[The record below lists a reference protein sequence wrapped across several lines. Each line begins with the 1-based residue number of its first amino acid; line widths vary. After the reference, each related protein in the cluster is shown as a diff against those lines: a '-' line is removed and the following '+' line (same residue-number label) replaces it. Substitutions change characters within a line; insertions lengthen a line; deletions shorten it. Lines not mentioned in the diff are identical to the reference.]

1 MFPEFKEYGLEQEL
15 SEKIAQRVVYHRNRF
30 AKILYSRYLE
40 ILPSTIVYK
49 NGNVTSVDWLK
60 VEVALRSGYN
70 AVIGETRSG
79 AIRFLGFVTNPLS
92 VTDPANFLISQPL
105 TDSDIQFCIRES
117 DRCDSYKEI
126 SDIDNCQTG
135 NMVVLRN
142 KSINYT
148 NDYEIVQHYVSELA
162 EIVCSRFSLKM
173 QAKITTFF
181 IGESG
186 DETVN
191 QIVNALYNGSPAVKV
206 DGFFDPDEH
215 IQQFDSSSVPQLM
228 TELKREY
235 QNTLNELNAMLGFSV
250 LGVDKESGVN
260 GAEASS
266 GKAYTTANG
275 NIYLKSRLNGIK
287 RLNKRYNINIIPMFD
302 DNAISTLSLMEE
314 KEGKDNESISN
325 TP

>member
-1 MFPEFKEYGLEQEL
+1 MFPDMQNYGLEQEL
-15 SEKIAQRVVYHRNRF
+15 SEKVAKRVVYHRNRF
-30 AKILYSRYLE
+30 ARMLNSRYLE

-49 NGNVTSVDWLK
+49 NGDITAVDWLK
-60 VEVALRSGYN
+60 VEVALRYGYD

-79 AIRFLGFVTNPLS
+79 AIRFLGFITNPLS
-92 VTDPANFLISQPL
+92 PTDPTNFLQSNPL
-105 TDSDIQFCIRES
+105 TNKDIQFVIRES
-117 DRCDSYKEI
+117 DRCDFYKEI
-126 SDIDNCQTG
+126 TDIDDCQTG

-142 KSINYT
+142 KTINYT
-148 NDYEIVQHYVSELA
+148 SDYEIIQHYTSELA

-191 QIVNALYNGSPAVKV
+191 QIAEAIYNGSPYVKV

-215 IQQFDSSSVPQLM
+215 IQTYDGTSIPQLL

-260 GAEASS
+260 GDEAKS

-287 RLNKRYNINIIPMFD
+287 RLNKRYSLNIIPMFD
-302 DNAISTLSLMEE
+302 DNAISTLTLYDM
-314 KEGKDNESISN
+314 KEGLK
-325 TP
+325 